1 MNGLHCMLVFLLRG
15 PRVSQ
20 VDIMH
25 LHRPLFLFSPSLSL
39 MVAATGFAT
48 PRRNTAG
55 EGRRSRLL
63 IPIAISKHLDM
74 CSAVGFLHARP
85 RVVLFPNSGIL
96 NFHMCSILVIRL
108 IFEKQNF
115 DNF

>member
-1 MNGLHCMLVFLLRG
+1 MNGLHCMLVFLLRS

-25 LHRPLFLFSPSLSL
+25 LPLFLLSCTLSL
-39 MVAATGFAT
+39 MIAAKGFAT
-48 PRRNTAG
+48 PRRSTAG

-74 CSAVGFLHARP
+74 CSAVGLLHARP
-85 RVVLFPNSGIL
+85 RAVLFPNRGI
-96 NFHMCSILVIRL
+96 F
-108 IFEKQNF
+108 
-115 DNF
+115 